1 MRQILVLCLAVAL
14 AACQTAPKKLGF
26 SKQQVAALSAE
37 GFKPVEDN
45 YELGLLD
52 RVLFAV
58 DQSDLSPEAT
68 GVIDRLAKVLLG
80 VGIHGAGIDGH
91 TDSTGSSEYNQSLSD
106 RRAAS
111 VKRQMA
117 ASGMAEAE
125 LRARGLGE
133 TMPVAGNDTD
143 EGRAQ
148 NRRVVIIVTPLDAN

>member
-26 SKQQVAALSAE
+26 SKQQVATLNAE

-58 DQSDLSPEAT
+58 DQSDVSPEAT
-68 GVIDRLAKVLLG
+68 SVIERLTKVLLS

-91 TDSTGSSEYNQSLSD
+91 TDSTGSPEYNQSLSD

-111 VKRQMA
+111 VKRLMA

-133 TMPVAGNDTD
+133 TMPVAGNDTED
-143 EGRAQ
+143 GRAQ